1 MEFLMD
7 FVLLAMTAITLE
19 NAIFTRALGIGKTVF
34 TVHRG
39 RQILVYG
46 GMVTLLTM
54 LSSVAGYWLT
64 ELLTAM
70 GWSSSYRSIVYIVG
84 MSLVYIICHFALS
97 LLPKRISSRA
107 NGYLSLAAFNCAVLG
122 SVMLSAMQSYTFPQ
136 YLGFGFGTGVGFT
149 IAYWLVVE
157 GRRRTELSA
166 LPRSFRGFPAM
177 VLYIGIMSL
186 AFYGLSGHQLPL

>member
-1 MEFLMD
+1 MEFLTE
-7 FVLLAMTAITLE
+7 FIILAMTAITLE

-46 GMVTLLTM
+46 GMVTIMTM
-54 LSSVAGYWLT
+54 LSTMAGYWLSGMLA
-64 ELLTAM
+64 EWKWA
-70 GWSSSYRSIVYIVG
+70 SAYRSIVYLIG
-84 MSLVYIICHFALS
+84 MSVIYVICHYALM

-122 SVMLSAMQSYTFPQ
+122 SVMLSAVQSYTFAQ
-136 YLGFGFGTGVGFT
+136 SMGFGFGTGVGFT

-157 GRRRTELSA
+157 GRKRSELSA

>member
-1 MEFLMD
+1 MD
-7 FVLLAMTAITLE
+7 FFMDFILLAMTAITLE

-46 GMVTLLTM
+46 GMVTVITM
-54 LSSVAGYWLT
+54 LSSMAGYWMTGLMT
-64 ELLTAM
+64 SL
-70 GWSSSYRSIVYIVG
+70 GWASSYRSIIYLVG
-84 MSLVYIICHFALS
+84 MAAIYAACHFAIG

-107 NGYLSLAAFNCAVLG
+107 NGYLSLATFNCAVLG
-122 SVMLSAMQSYTFPQ
+122 SVMLSAMQSYSFAQ
-136 YLGFGFGTGVGFT
+136 YMGFGFGTGVGFT
-149 IAYWLVVE
+149 AAYWLVVE
-157 GRRRTELSA
+157 GRERTELST
-166 LPRSFRGFPAM
+166 LPRAFRGFPAM